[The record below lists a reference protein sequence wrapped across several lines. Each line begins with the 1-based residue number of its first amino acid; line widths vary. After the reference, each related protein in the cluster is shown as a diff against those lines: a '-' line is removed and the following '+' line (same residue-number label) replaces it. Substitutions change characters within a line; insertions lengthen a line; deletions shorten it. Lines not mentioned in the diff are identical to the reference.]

1 MNNPYEG
8 REVHLKDYI
17 GVLLK
22 RKWII
27 IMAFFTVLISAVV
40 FSSLITPTYEATTTV
55 RVEEKKG
62 QTMGIESFLSPKGL
76 SPIETEMEIIKSR
89 TLSEK
94 VVRDLQM
101 DKEIVEFSEDVR
113 FSISPIEIF
122 DLVEPGKYTIKFT
135 DSDGTFVLLYTHDD
149 MMSYIYQGIR
159 RIIGDRIFFYL
170 HDSITQSKPY
180 RAIHK
185 IAGNKDSLNKK
196 DKIIGYGTINKRFS
210 AGGISFTLTEVSAKP
225 NDEIVLKIYDF
236 NKRVER
242 LQNAIN
248 VESVRRAD
256 IVKISLQDKDPHK
269 VATILNSLTANYLE
283 QNLDIIRKEARRA
296 KEFIIEKIRDIR
308 QELEAK
314 ESALNVLQLEY
325 NKFELLKEF
334 TIDHPNIIFIQKKT
348 NETRRDLGMRGSEI
362 PIPRTLSEASQFLEK
377 TKRGLKVNEDMYNL
391 LLEKEQ
397 EARLTEA
404 SEVGNVRVIDSA
416 IIPDRP
422 IRPRKMVNTL
432 MGGIVGLIF
441 GLGFAFLTEY
451 MDKSIKSKEDI
462 EKIIKLPVFGSIP
475 YVKDINGRKYFRK
488 RTLGEIA
495 EKGLF
500 EERLIVSK
508 NPKSYTAEAYRTLR
522 TNIQFTGLERATSVI
537 LFTSAVPSEGK
548 STILSNLAVT
558 MANMGAKTL
567 AIDTDLRKPVLHKV
581 FGRSREPGLTNIMSS
596 GLSWETVVSD
606 TQFENL
612 SLICA
617 GTQPPNPSELLGSN
631 KMAVLLK
638 EWKENYDIIL
648 LDSPPII
655 PVTDA
660 AILSSMVDGVFL
672 VIRAGTAVTDVV
684 LHAKELL
691 EKVHA
696 RIIGAITN
704 NVMPGK
710 GYYGDGYYRYYQSY
724 EEDDNTPVKKRKWG
738 I

>member
-1 MNNPYEG
+1 MENPYEG

-17 GVLLK
+17 GVLFK

-27 IMAFFTVLISAVV
+27 ILAFLTVLISAVV
-40 FSSLITPTYEATTTV
+40 FSSLITPIYEATTTV
-55 RVEEKKG
+55 RVEEKGG
-62 QTMGIESFLSPKGL
+62 QMAGMESFLSPQGL

-89 TLSEK
+89 TLAEE
-94 VVRDLQM
+94 VVRDLEI
-101 DKEIVEFSEDVR
+101 DKEIVGSSEGVR
-113 FSISPIEIF
+113 FAISLIEVD
-122 DLVEPGKYTIKFT
+122 DLVEPGKYIIKFT
-135 DSDGTFVLLYTHDD
+135 DSDGTFVLLYASDD
-149 MMSYIYQGIR
+149 IMSHIYDGIR
-159 RIIGDRIFFYL
+159 RIIGDRFFLYL
-170 HDSITQSKPY
+170 YDSITGSKPY
-180 RAIHK
+180 KAVQK
-185 IAGNKDSLNKK
+185 IAGDNDSLNTI
-196 DKIIGYGTINKRFS
+196 DKIIGQGTANKRFS

-225 NDEIVLKIYDF
+225 DDRIVLKIYDF
-236 NKRVER
+236 TRRVEG
-242 LQNAIN
+242 LQDAIA

-256 IVKISLQDKDPHK
+256 IIKIGLQDRDPRR
-269 VATILNSLTANYLE
+269 VAAILNSLTLNYLE

-296 KEFIIEKIRDIR
+296 KEFIIEQIRGIR
-308 QELEAK
+308 QSLEAR

-325 NKFELLKEF
+325 NKYEMLKEF
-334 TIDHPNIIFIQKKT
+334 TIDHPNIIFIQKKID
-348 NETRRDLGMRGSEI
+348 ETRRDLGMRSSEI
-362 PIPRTLSEASQFLEK
+362 PVPGTLSEASQLLEK

-404 SEVGNVRVIDSA
+404 SEVGNIRVIDSA

-441 GLGFAFLTEY
+441 GVGFAFLSEY

-462 EKIIKLPVFGSIP
+462 EKIIKLPVFGTIP
-475 YVKDINGRKYFRK
+475 FVKDINGRKFFRK

-500 EERLIVSK
+500 EERLIVIK
-508 NPKSYTAEAYRTLR
+508 DPKSYTAEAYRTLR
-522 TNIQFTGLERATSVI
+522 TNIQFTGLERETSVI
-537 LFTSAVPSEGK
+537 TFTSSVPSEGK
-548 STILSNLAVT
+548 STVLSNLAVT

-567 AIDTDLRKPVLHKV
+567 AVDADLRKPVLHKV

-596 GLSWETVVSD
+596 GLSWETVVCE

-631 KMAVLLK
+631 KMVVLLK
-638 EWKENYDIIL
+638 EWKENYDIVL
-648 LDSPPII
+648 LDTPPVI

-660 AILSSMVDGVFL
+660 AILGAMVDGVFI

-684 LHAKELL
+684 LHAKGLL
-691 EKVHA
+691 EKVNA
-696 RIIGAITN
+696 RIIGAISN
-704 NVMPGK
+704 NVMPER
-710 GYYGDGYYRYYQSY
+710 GYYGDKYYRYYQSY
-724 EEDDNTPVKKRKWG
+724 EEDDTTPVKKRRWG